1 MDTKT
6 RHPINGAFFMR
17 ARDTFV
23 VHVFATTDRQQVSK
37 TQVFANFA
45 CLDKAYPGLFESSR
59 HLRRFVNKRYGKRRK
74 RGDIRDRMNI
84 QAVHMDAPVW
94 ISRGKAA
101 SARSYDPEEKTC
113 VSDKQ

>member
-6 RHPINGAFFMR
+6 NTPINGAFFMR

-23 VHVFATTDRQQVSK
+23 MHVFATKARQQVSK

-59 HLRRFVNKRYGKRRK
+59 HLRRFVNQRYGKRRK

-84 QAVHMDAPVW
+84 QAVHMDVPVW
-94 ISRGKAA
+94 ISRGRATTA
-101 SARSYDPEEKTC
+101 NDGCSEEKTC
-113 VSDKQ
+113 LSE